1 MYRCDFASRRGD
13 SAKKFRRIGSLA
25 GRSNTGGC
33 AINIG
38 KGLLWSI
45 AWPAGWAVYLKGA
58 L

>member
-1 MYRCDFASRRGD
+1 LSDFGGSGVRSLRAH
-13 SAKKFRRIGSLA
+13 SALDAVSWVQGISI
-25 GRSNTGGC
+25 C
-33 AINIG
+33 